1 MVSIPVLMRLL
12 GILLALMPFLGGGC
26 REIPVDR
33 LYALRLEAPP
43 AAADWDRAL
52 PRVVTVKGGR
62 RHVRTVIDNIDEDT
76 VHTSTASCHHGGRLP
91 DPVPVDMRAFY
102 TAHEIFIRLSW
113 PDATADTDIREW
125 RFDGNGWQ
133 NLGNVE
139 DGFGLAWDG
148 GDLFPRFTCSVA
160 CHIDDFGVRG
170 ASFHANNRMKLA
182 GEGEWLDLWNWK
194 ARRTGRFGFADDR
207 SLANEGMA
215 GDVPGELFK
224 ENSRARVNPAGDL
237 VPFAEGDQPIY
248 DDQGLPVGEEFRPA
262 GSTAPGFL
270 TDTPAGSR
278 ADVKAL
284 GRWQNGRW
292 TVILRRA
299 LDTGDPK
306 DVRFVPG
313 AREGVAFGLAIMDN
327 TLFEHYASV
336 LPERIVLLSAETGAE
351 SGTGE
356 D

>member
-1 MVSIPVLMRLL
+1 MLRAVLIL
-12 GILLALMPFLGGGC
+12 ILLAGSAC
-26 REIPVDR
+26 REVPADR
-33 LYALRLEAPP
+33 LYALHLDAPP
-43 AAADWDRAL
+43 SVADWEGAL

-62 RHVRTVIDNIDEDT
+62 RHVRTVIENIDEDT

-102 TAHEIFIRLSW
+102 TDREIFIRLSW
-113 PDATADTDIREW
+113 PDATADADIREW
-125 RFDGNGWQ
+125 GFDGNAWQ

-139 DGFGLAWDG
+139 DGFGLAWDAG
-148 GDLFPRFTCSVA
+148 HSLPRFTCSVA
-160 CHIDDFGVRG
+160 CHIDNFGVTG
-170 ASFHANNRMKLA
+170 ANFHATNRMKLVR
-182 GEGEWLDLWNWK
+182 EGEWLDLWNWK

-207 SLANEGMA
+207 FLASEGMR

-224 ENSRARVNPAGDL
+224 ENSRARLNPESGIF
-237 VPFAEGDQPIY
+237 PFAEGDQPIY
-248 DDQGLPVGEEFRPA
+248 DSEGLPVGKEFRPA

-270 TDTPAGSR
+270 TESPSGSR

-284 GRWQNGRW
+284 GHWSDGRW

-299 LDTGDPK
+299 LDSGDPR
-306 DVRFVPG
+306 DVRFIPG
-313 AREGVAFGLAIMDN
+313 DREGVAFGLSIMDN

-336 LPERIVLLSAETGAE
+336 LPEWIVLLAAENGAE
-351 SGTGE
+351 PETGE

>member
-1 MVSIPVLMRLL
+1 MILL
-12 GILLALMPFLGGGC
+12 LLALAACKELPA
-26 REIPVDR
+26 DR
-33 LYALRLEAPP
+33 LYALHLDAPP
-43 AAADWDRAL
+43 SATDWDGAL
-52 PRVVTVKGGR
+52 PRIVTVKGGR
-62 RHVRTVIDNIDEDT
+62 LHVRTIIDNIDEDT
-76 VHTSTASCHHGGRLP
+76 VHTSTASCHHGGKLP

-102 TAHEIFIRLSW
+102 TDREIFIRLSW
-113 PDATADTDIREW
+113 PDATADAEIREW
-125 RFDGNGWQ
+125 RFDGTAWQ

-148 GDLFPRFTCSVA
+148 GKFSPRFTCSVA

-170 ASFHANNRMKLA
+170 ASFHATNRMKLA
-182 GEGEWLDLWNWK
+182 REGEWLDLWNWK

-207 SLANEGMA
+207 VLSSEGIS

-224 ENSRARVNPAGDL
+224 ENSRARLNPEGGIL
-237 VPFAEGDQPIY
+237 PFADGDQPIY
-248 DDQGLPVGEEFRPA
+248 DAEGLPVGKEFRPA

-270 TDTPAGSR
+270 TETPAGSR

-284 GRWQNGRW
+284 GRWLDGRW

-299 LDTGDPK
+299 LDSKDPR

-313 AREGVAFGLAIMDN
+313 DGEGVAFGLSIMDN

-336 LPERIVLLSAETGAE
+336 LPERIVLLAAEPGAAKETG
-351 SGTGE
+351 
-356 D
+356 DK